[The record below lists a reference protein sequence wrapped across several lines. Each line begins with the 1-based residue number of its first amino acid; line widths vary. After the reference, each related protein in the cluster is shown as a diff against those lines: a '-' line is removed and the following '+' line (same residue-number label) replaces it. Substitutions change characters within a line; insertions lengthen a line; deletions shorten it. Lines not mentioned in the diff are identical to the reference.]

1 MFELS
6 SPSPPPPLVV
16 ALPLP
21 LPPPSTPSTSFGR
34 NLDDFNK
41 FVLNSVAFFL
51 TSFVFLLLLVLGAV
65 VVVVVVTGSLE
76 GTTSSSETIASSLPK
91 SMADLTDEDMT
102 MVDEQESLVV
112 WIVVSSVCLV
122 VYFSLLFVLVIMDE
136 GLSSFL
142 NPN

>member
-6 SPSPPPPLVV
+6 SPSPPPLVV
-16 ALPLP
+16 P

-51 TSFVFLLLLVLGAV
+51 TSFVFLLLLVLGVVAAV
-65 VVVVVVTGSLE
+65 VVVVTSSLE
-76 GTTSSSETIASSLPK
+76 GMSSSDTIASSLPK
-91 SMADLTDEDMT
+91 SMADPNDEDMT
-102 MVDEQESLVV
+102 MLYEQGSLMTLVG
-112 WIVVSSVCLV
+112 IGVSSGCLEGV
-122 VYFSLLFVLVIMDE
+122 VDFFSFVLVIMVE

-142 NPN
+142 NSN

>member
-51 TSFVFLLLLVLGAV
+51 TSFVFLLLLALGV
-65 VVVVVVTGSLE
+65 VTVVVVVVTGSLE
-76 GTTSSSETIASSLPK
+76 GMTSSSETIASSFPK
-91 SMADLTDEDMT
+91 SMADLNDEVMT
-102 MVDEQESLVV
+102 TVDGQESLVV
-112 WIVVSSVCLV
+112 WIVVSSGCL
-122 VYFSLLFVLVIMDE
+122 E
-136 GLSSFL
+136 G
-142 NPN
+142 